1 MCPDSTPIPST
12 IAGSISYNWFTLTCQ
27 GRTMYKK
34 SFHENRKQA
43 YNKCLLSFLASN
55 ANISL
60 KTKKILA
67 YFLII
72 NIQFVVL
79 ILISSISLPSQSTL
93 FTRIFNLFI
102 VLELPTLLVFPKLTD
117 AINGLSFNNM
127 EISVLFPLWFYCP
140 LSSRLNLINLK
151 MLPRSKKQFVNYMSE
166 R

>member
-1 MCPDSTPIPST
+1 MVVAMMWPKSAPIPST
-12 IAGSISYNWFTLTCQ
+12 IAGWISHNCFTLTCQ

-55 ANISL
+55 ENISL
-60 KTKKILA
+60 KTKNKILA

-93 FTRIFNLFI
+93 FTGLFNLLI
-102 VLELPTLLVFPKLTD
+102 VLELPTPPLCPNLVD
-117 AINGLSFNNM
+117 AINGMSFDNI
-127 EISVLFPLWFYCP
+127 EVSVLFSLGLYSP

-151 MLPRSKKQFVNYMSE
+151 MLPWCEK
-166 R
+166 

>member
-1 MCPDSTPIPST
+1 MPPMVVAMMWPHSAPIPST
-12 IAGSISYNWFTLTCQ
+12 IVGSISYNFFTLTCQ

-55 ANISL
+55 VNISL
-60 KTKKILA
+60 KKIYILS

-93 FTRIFNLFI
+93 LTGLFNLLI
-102 VLELPTLLVFPKLTD
+102 VLELPTPPLCPKLVD
-117 AINGLSFNNM
+117 AINGLSFNNL
-127 EISVLFPLWFYCP
+127 EISVLFPLGLYSP
-140 LSSRLNLINLK
+140 L
-151 MLPRSKKQFVNYMSE
+151 
-166 R
+166 